1 MAEIVHERLLSLTGR
16 DGTFYNRML
25 VYAVQQGSTWAGWI
39 EFVSTEG
46 RKVVRT
52 DRETTQSSLAAVA
65 YWASGLEP
73 LYVEGALDRATR
85 RTSDT
90 RPDTMGTP
98 PGTGAGVVQL
108 RIETVDP
115 DVPFRLMAA
124 RTLVPGQRRQIF
136 EGGVLVYRRTVRAP
150 SPEDPG
156 EYDFIA
162 QFGSEN
168 AAGVMANTLWNDLH
182 GLGARILVGGEEVP
196 MTNAAIK
203 EALLGAHV

>member
-1 MAEIVHERLLSLTGR
+1 MPEIVHERMLSLADR
-16 DGTFYNRML
+16 EGTTYDRVL
-25 VYAVQQGSTWAGWI
+25 VYAVQKGSTWAGWL
-39 EFVSTEG
+39 EFVSEDQH
-46 RKVVRT
+46 KVVRT

-65 YWASGLEP
+65 YWATGLEP
-73 LYVEGALDRATR
+73 LYIEGALARATR

-90 RPDTMGTP
+90 RPEKMGTA
-98 PGTGAGVVQL
+98 PGTGAGVVQV

-115 DVPFRLMAA
+115 AVPFRLMAA

-136 EGGVLVYRRTVRAP
+136 EGGVLVFRRTVRAP
-150 SPEDPG
+150 SADGPG
-156 EYDFIA
+156 LYDVIA

-182 GLGARILVGGEEVP
+182 GMGARVLVAGEEVP

-203 EALLGAHV
+203 GALLGAQA